1 MSGSGNDPAA
11 EAMIEAVGISKFYG
25 DFIAVKDVSFRIP
38 GARLWRSWAPTV
50 PARAPR

>member
-38 GARLWRSWAPTV
+38 RGEIVAFLLA
-50 PARAPR
+50 